1 MQNIPYGI
9 ANFRKLRLENNLY
22 IDKTRYIE
30 LLERKGYNYVLFLR
44 PRRFGKSLWLSTMWH
59 YYDEYYSE
67 EFEQLF
73 GDLYIG
79 KHPTKLRNNY
89 KILFM
94 EFSGIEIDN
103 IEGVRLRVNNKV
115 KRAVSRFLK
124 RYKFSDVAMGKIE
137 RCELAEDILEEFL
150 DIVSDEKI
158 YLLIDEYDHFANAI
172 LAEDMARF
180 MEIVGK
186 GGFVRSFYE
195 VVKTGAM
202 LGVFDRIFITG
213 VTPITMDSLSS
224 GFNIAENI
232 SLEQDFNELCGF
244 TEEELEYL
252 LGQTIFKE
260 CEQIDRD
267 VLREDVRRFYDG
279 YVFNADADK
288 RVYNATL
295 INYFLKRF
303 DYARC
308 QYPYHLLDSN
318 IATDYKKL
326 MMLFGIGDREEN
338 YEVLKEFIIEGEISG
353 SIKDRYEIEEGFGR
367 DDFLTLLFSLG
378 FITIKDSLGSRFKFM
393 ITNYVIRHLYFNYFA
408 RELDRRV
415 QLRLQSCM
423 IEDML
428 YELATGG
435 KIEPFVQEL
444 DRVIKH
450 LANRDFMKF
459 DEKHFKAIVLT
470 LLSYAEFYYVKSE
483 NEVENRY
490 PDIMLLRR
498 KPYEEKIKYEYLL
511 ELKWAQKGEVEE
523 KLRSGKDQVR
533 TYLEMEEIR
542 ERKGLKAYVVVGS
555 KDGVVMERVEE

>member
-94 EFSGIEIDN
+94 EFSGIESADLQKARRDFNVN
-103 IEGVRLRVNNKV
+103 IKLYVN
-115 KRAVSRFLK
+115 RFLK
-124 RYKFSDVAMGKIE
+124 RYGYDHQIQEVLPGDETMKM
-137 RCELAEDILEEFL
+137 LLE
-150 DIVSDEKI
+150 IVRDEKI

-279 YVFNADADK
+279 YVFNADAGK

-338 YEVLKEFIIEGEISG
+338 YEVLKEFIIEGEVSG

-555 KDGVVMERVEE
+555 KHGVVMERVEE

>member
-73 GDLYIG
+73 GELYIG
-79 KHPTKLRNNY
+79 RNPTKLRNNY

-94 EFSGIEIDN
+94 EFSGIESADLQKARRDFNVN
-103 IEGVRLRVNNKV
+103 IKLYVN
-115 KRAVSRFLK
+115 RFLK
-124 RYKFSDVAMGKIE
+124 RYGYDHQIQEVLPGDETMKM
-137 RCELAEDILEEFL
+137 LLE
-150 DIVSDEKI
+150 IVRDEKI

-338 YEVLKEFIIEGEISG
+338 YEVLKEFIIEGEVSG

-511 ELKWAQKGEVEE
+511 ELKWAQKGEIEE
-523 KLRSGKDQVR
+523 KLRSGKNQVR

-542 ERKGLKAYVVVGS
+542 ERKGIKAYVVVGS
-555 KDGVVMERVEE
+555 KNGVVMERV

>member
-9 ANFRKLRLENNLY
+9 ANFRQLRLENNLY

-73 GDLYIG
+73 GELYIG
-79 KHPTKLRNNY
+79 RNPTKLRNDY

-94 EFSGIEIDN
+94 EFSGIESADLQKARRDFNVN
-103 IEGVRLRVNNKV
+103 IKLYVN
-115 KRAVSRFLK
+115 RFLK
-124 RYKFSDVAMGKIE
+124 RYGYDHQIQEVLPGDETMKM
-137 RCELAEDILEEFL
+137 LLE
-150 DIVSDEKI
+150 IVRDEKI

-338 YEVLKEFIIEGEISG
+338 YEVLKEFIIEGEVSG

-511 ELKWAQKGEVEE
+511 ELKWAQTGEVEE

-533 TYLEMEEIR
+533 AYLEMEEIR

-555 KDGVVMERVEE
+555 KDGVVMDRVGGE